1 MSANAFIYLVSL
13 STFLCRAAT
22 VPCSSEHCEIVP
34 RNLTTLLRV
43 QLFGGEACMLM
54 LSALLFT
61 VSALSSKSVRFS
73 CKESFANVLG
83 KVGAIN
89 SPSVVICLVVF
100 YRILC

>member
-1 MSANAFIYLVSL
+1 
-13 STFLCRAAT
+13 
-22 VPCSSEHCEIVP
+22 
-34 RNLTTLLRV
+34 
-43 QLFGGEACMLM
+43 MLM

-89 SPSVVICLVVF
+89 SPSVVVCLVVF